1 MTGAPAWLDRH
12 VAARL
17 LHAAIRGYQ
26 VALSPLLPAS
36 CRYEPTCSAY
46 MAEAITRHGAARGVW
61 LGVKRLARC
70 HPVTWLG
77 GGQGFDPVPSSARDP
92 SAQDHSAMHHGRQS

>member
-1 MTGAPAWLDRH
+1 MTGAPAPFDRH
-12 VAARL
+12 GAARL
-17 LHAAIRGYQ
+17 LRWAIRGYQ

-46 MAEAITRHGAARGVW
+46 MAEAIGRHGAARGVW
-61 LGVKRLARC
+61 LGLRRFARC

-77 GGQGFDPVPSSARDP
+77 GGQGFDPVPP
-92 SAQDHSAMHHGRQS
+92 SPHDHSAMHHGRQS